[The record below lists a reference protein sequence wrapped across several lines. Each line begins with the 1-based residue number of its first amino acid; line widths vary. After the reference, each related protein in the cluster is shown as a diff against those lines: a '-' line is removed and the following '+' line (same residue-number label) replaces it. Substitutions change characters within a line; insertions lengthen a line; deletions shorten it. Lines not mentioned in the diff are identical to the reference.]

1 MFSNLSAK
9 NKTLLFVMF
18 SLVLFSFILIVT
30 IYINQ
35 KNELEEV
42 EYEYY
47 QNIKNSYEKIL
58 ERHKSFYKYRLK
70 NTINI
75 KGVKEL
81 FYKNDREKL
90 YELIKPQFNTLKE
103 ENKFLKIM
111 HFHLPNGR
119 SFLRVHKPDKYGDN
133 IAKRRAMVRAMHIDK
148 KNLNGFEA
156 GIYMLAYREFIPIFY
171 QDKYIGSVEFGSR
184 PDQILEQMD
193 YFSNIK
199 GVLFIK
205 KNKII
210 EYKESSDLSIQDY
223 TLQYNGLD
231 DTNLVNK
238 LPKNYSFEEN
248 IEINY
253 HEKTF
258 MVYTFN
264 LLDYNGNI
272 SAKAVFFHDITS
284 IMHNFEETVKKLIIL
299 LIGLLGVLVL
309 VINIGFEKIIQTIEN
324 INKKLSSSNK
334 QVLALSDKY
343 KKLMDFASDA
353 IFILDQNGKLLEYSE
368 VSRKMLGYTKDE
380 MKRLSVEDWDIS
392 NSKDDIL
399 KQIKNIS
406 SEPISFETKH
416 KRKDGTTYDAAIT
429 SVKIIIDDKEYVYAS
444 VRDIT
449 KQNIIENILQE
460 QKKELET
467 IFNTTKDGFAM
478 VDLETNFLFFNDSYL
493 EMTGFKAEELK
504 TKSCAGLSI
513 SEDISKAQKVIAEV
527 IEKGF
532 VENFEKTCV
541 VQGGK
546 KVIVNMSL
554 ALMPDKQRILLSTR
568 DVTEARA
575 NEAQFKEYIELV
587 DKNIITSSTD
597 LIGDI
602 TYVSDAFCNISGYTK
617 EELMGKNHRIIRHPD
632 LPNSF
637 YKNMW
642 DTVTADQIWEGE
654 IKNRKKDGSHYWVKA
669 TIYPIYDIYGNKI
682 GYTAIRQDI
691 TDKKIIEEISIT
703 DGLTNIYNR
712 RYFNEMFPKLINGAK
727 RHNEL
732 LCFLIMDI
740 DHFKQYND
748 TYGHQ
753 MGDEVLISVAAMLKN
768 SLHRAD
774 DYCFRLG
781 GEEFGI
787 IFKTDTKEKAF
798 EFAQT
803 IRKNIED
810 LKIEHKQSS
819 TSKFVT
825 ASLGLV
831 CNAANDIIDDDEIYS
846 QADKMLYRSKES
858 GRNKVSC
865 D

>member
-1 MFSNLSAK
+1 MFKHLSAK
-9 NKTLLFVMF
+9 NKTLLFVMI

-35 KNELEEV
+35 KNELEKV
-42 EYEYY
+42 EDEYY
-47 QNIKNSYEKIL
+47 QNIKSSYEKIL
-58 ERHKSFYKYRLK
+58 ERHESFYKYRLK
-70 NTINI
+70 NAINI

-81 FYKNDREKL
+81 LYNKDREKL
-90 YELIKPQFNTLKE
+90 FELIKPQFDTLKE
-103 ENKFLKIM
+103 ENKYLKIM
-111 HFHLPNGR
+111 HFHLPNGE

-133 IAKRRAMVRAMHIDK
+133 IANRRAMAAAMHK
-148 KNLNGFEA
+148 ERKNLNGFEA

-171 QDKYIGSVEFGSR
+171 QNKYIGSVEFGSR
-184 PDQILEQMD
+184 PDQILAQMD

-199 GVLFIK
+199 GALFVK
-205 KNKII
+205 ENKII
-210 EYKESSDLSIQDY
+210 EYKESSNLSIKDY

-231 DTNLVNK
+231 DTSLVHK
-238 LPKNYSFEEN
+238 LPKNYNFEEN

-253 HEKTF
+253 RDKTF
-258 MVYTFN
+258 NVYTFN
-264 LLDYNGNI
+264 LLDYNRNI

-284 IMHNFEETVKKLIIL
+284 IMSNFEDTVKKLIIL
-299 LIGLLGVLVL
+299 LVGLLGVLVL

-334 QVLALSDKY
+334 QVLALSGKY
-343 KKLMDFASDA
+343 KKLMDFASDG
-353 IFILDQNGKLLEYSE
+353 IFIIDTKGKLLEYSE
-368 VSRKMLGYTKDE
+368 VSRKMLGYSENE
-380 MKRLSVEDWDIS
+380 MKNLNVTDWDIS
-392 NSKDDIL
+392 NTKEEIL
-399 KQIKNIS
+399 KLIKTLGT
-406 SEPISFETKH
+406 EPISFETKH
-416 KRKDGTTYDAAIT
+416 KRKDGSTYNASIT
-429 SVKIIIDDKEYVYAS
+429 SVKIIIDNKEYIYAS

-449 KQNIIENILQE
+449 EQTLLEKTLQD

-467 IFNTTKDGFAM
+467 IFHTTKDGFAM

-493 EMTGFKAEELK
+493 KMTGFTEEELK
-504 TKSCAGLSI
+504 TKSCTGLSI
-513 SEDISKAQKVIAEV
+513 EEDLEKATKVIEDV
-527 IEKGF
+527 IQKGF

-541 VQGGK
+541 VKDGK

-568 DVTEARA
+568 DVTEVRTK
-575 NEAQFKEYIELV
+575 EAQFKEYIDLI
-587 DKNIITSSTD
+587 DQNIITSSTD
-597 LIGDI
+597 LEGNI
-602 TYVSDAFCNISGYTK
+602 THVSKAFCKISGYSPN
-617 EELMGKNHRIIRHPD
+617 ELLGQNHRIIRHPD
-632 LPNSF
+632 LSTNS
-637 YKNMW
+637 YQEMW
-642 DTVTADQIWEGE
+642 DTIIANKTWTGE
-654 IKNRKKDGSHYWVKA
+654 IKNIKKDGSLYWVKA
-669 TIYPIYDIYGNKI
+669 TISPTYDIYGNKT

-712 RYFNEMFPKLINGAK
+712 RYFNDMFPKLINGAK
-727 RHNEL
+727 RNNEL

-753 MGDEVLISVAAMLKN
+753 MGDEVLIKVAQTIKS
-768 SLHRAD
+768 SLNRAD

-787 IFKTDTKEKAF
+787 IFKTDNKKKAL
-798 EFAQT
+798 EFSQT
-803 IRKNIED
+803 IRKNIEE
-810 LKIEHKQSS
+810 LKIEHKTSS
-819 TSKFVT
+819 CSNFVT

-831 CNAANDIIDDDEIYS
+831 CKEANNIIDEDEIYS
-846 QADKMLYRSKES
+846 QADKLLYKSKES